1 MTRGLTS
8 LEIAGIGL
16 VGSRGAINAG
26 CELTVVT
33 FPFKLFP
40 WGSTAGSHQNDP
52 TFPSR
57 SIEMPAGYGAIHVMT
72 SGIDSWSDGS
82 NKFVMHYHLFCQPTC
97 KSQRPTTPSSSGAKR
112 CVHFHNVTSFLQQ
125 ICIPVATSSWVPCL
139 ALPFAQSNFQFPSQA
154 RPQESLR
161 RGGKITISQIRSNQN
176 KNSTGRHQYHSKT
189 SKSEIEVKRNK
200 QGSGTDKPEREQ
212 KHTKTPH
219 NGLENLDSRLAS
231 IPPPTPCPTFAHPD
245 SDSSGELLPPRT
257 SFPPAPPRRTTSRIR
272 APPTSRRSSI
282 ALPHPD
288 RTYIVIARL
297 PISYLA
303 ACNHPVITNARTNG
317 GSCNRNQ
324 DADANSPGWTGGQSG
339 IP

>member
-154 RPQESLR
+154 
-161 RGGKITISQIRSNQN
+161 II
-176 KNSTGRHQYHSKT
+176 
-189 SKSEIEVKRNK
+189 
-200 QGSGTDKPEREQ
+200 
-212 KHTKTPH
+212 
-219 NGLENLDSRLAS
+219 
-231 IPPPTPCPTFAHPD
+231 
-245 SDSSGELLPPRT
+245 
-257 SFPPAPPRRTTSRIR
+257 
-272 APPTSRRSSI
+272 TSRRQNYHLPDSI
-282 ALPHPD
+282 ESKQKLD
-288 RTYIVIARL
+288 REA
-297 PISYLA
+297 PIPLEDIQIRDRSQTKQTRKWYR
-303 ACNHPVITNARTNG
+303 P
-317 GSCNRNQ
+317 S
-324 DADANSPGWTGGQSG
+324 
-339 IP
+339 